1 MIYVASVYF
10 LWQER
15 NMRLFQGIKRDW
27 VMLWR
32 IIEQNVKLKLA
43 NLKVIQSND
52 VDEVFNIWG
61 IEKKDG

>member
-10 LWQER
+10 LWRER
-15 NMRLFQGIKRDW
+15 YMRLFQGIKRDW